1 MPEDLS
7 AMTTY
12 GYITKEIKSKIVKK
26 EDVKKEV
33 KIEAIAEREKR
44 RIP

>member
-1 MPEDLS
+1 MKN
-7 AMTTY
+7 
-12 GYITKEIKSKIVKK
+12 ITKEIKSKIVKK